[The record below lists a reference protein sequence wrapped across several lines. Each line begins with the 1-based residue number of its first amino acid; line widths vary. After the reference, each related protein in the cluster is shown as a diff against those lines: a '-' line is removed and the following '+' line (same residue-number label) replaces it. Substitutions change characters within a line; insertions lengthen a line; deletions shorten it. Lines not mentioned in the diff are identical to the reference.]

1 MQNWL
6 IAFFVGIFISLIP
19 GLHINLVK
27 YFSPSDEFIII
38 AAGSFLVFNILQI
51 IIFFT
56 SIPEEI
62 AALPLIGKLAQKF
75 SVPTVIMYHSFG
87 ALAGLLFAYIFY
99 QNGSIRDFAILIKPY
114 IPIILLF
121 SSLMLIIKSK
131 NPFLFLKFFLL
142 SGLVGFLTFSLVKNE
157 PFLPLFSGLF
167 SIPLLIKRGES
178 LDLEEKKS
186 RINFTEILSKSLL
199 SSLLGSFLGF
209 IAVLLPSIS
218 SPSII
223 TTIFLP
229 TINSAHYISL
239 LSSITSSQYLYAMYS
254 WQEIKKA
261 RIGWVEGLKNI
272 NENLL
277 IISTL
282 ASCFLIIF
290 VTRYLLNKK
299 IIKAFGDFLK
309 PLTIAYIL
317 TATLFFSGLNG
328 LIAIIISSL
337 IGELSIKNNVEKT
350 SLLGCLIIP
359 TMIIYFQF

>member
-1 MQNWL
+1 MQNEL
-6 IAFFVGIFISLIP
+6 VAFFVGIFISLIP
-19 GLHINLVK
+19 GLHINLIK

-62 AALPLIGKLAQKF
+62 AALPLIGKLAKRF
-75 SVPTVIMYHSFG
+75 SILTVILYHSFG
-87 ALAGLLFAYIFY
+87 ALAGLLFAYFFY
-99 QNGSIRDFAILIKPY
+99 QNGSIKDFAILLKPY
-114 IPIILLF
+114 ISIILLF

-131 NPFLFLKFFLL
+131 SPFLFLKFFLL

-167 SIPLLIKRGES
+167 SIPLLIKKWG
-178 LDLEEKKS
+178 DAHLEEKKS
-186 RINFTEILSKSLL
+186 KINFTEFLSKSLL

-209 IAVLLPSIS
+209 VAILLPSIS

-229 TINSAHYISL
+229 TINGIHYISL

-261 RIGWVEGLKNI
+261 RIGWAEGLKNI

-277 IISTL
+277 IMSTL
-282 ASCFLIIF
+282 ASCVLILF
-290 VTRYLLNKK
+290 VARYLLNKK
-299 IIKAFGDFLK
+299 IIKVFGDFLK

-328 LIAIIISSL
+328 LAAMIISSL
-337 IGELSIKNNVEKT
+337 IGELSIKSNVEKT

-359 TMIIYFQF
+359 TMMIYFQF

>member
-199 SSLLGSFLGF
+199 
-209 IAVLLPSIS
+209 
-218 SPSII
+218 
-223 TTIFLP
+223 
-229 TINSAHYISL
+229 
-239 LSSITSSQYLYAMYS
+239 
-254 WQEIKKA
+254 
-261 RIGWVEGLKNI
+261 
-272 NENLL
+272 
-277 IISTL
+277 
-282 ASCFLIIF
+282 
-290 VTRYLLNKK
+290 
-299 IIKAFGDFLK
+299 
-309 PLTIAYIL
+309 
-317 TATLFFSGLNG
+317 
-328 LIAIIISSL
+328 
-337 IGELSIKNNVEKT
+337 
-350 SLLGCLIIP
+350 
-359 TMIIYFQF
+359 